1 MMKRY
6 GFLTLIAG
14 SPLVSAQD
22 STLPDIGN
30 APQLLSAGYL
40 MQVVGSLA
48 IVFGAVVLMA
58 IVVKRM
64 NRSPSTGRAS
74 LSVMGSTN
82 VGTREKVVLINAAG
96 QQILVGVAPGN
107 VRTLHVFDEPPAC
120 DPVDE
125 AKPADFSA
133 VWQSVNPFG
142 GTR

>member
-1 MMKRY
+1 MRHA
-6 GFLTLIAG
+6 LTALLLIAA
-14 SPLVSAQD
+14 PVVYAQEPAVPA
-22 STLPDIGN
+22 LGN
-30 APQLLSAGYL
+30 APELLSAGYL

-58 IVVKRM
+58 VVVKRV
-64 NRSPSTGRAS
+64 NRSPSTGKAS
-74 LSVMGSTN
+74 LSVMGSTS

-107 VRTLHVFDEPPAC
+107 VRTLHVFDEPLAT
-120 DPVDE
+120 DTAEE

-142 GTR
+142 STR

>member
-1 MMKRY
+1 MTA
-6 GFLTLIAG
+6 LL
-14 SPLVSAQD
+14 LSAAPVLQAQE
-22 STLPDIGN
+22 SAVPAFGN
-30 APQLLSAGYL
+30 APELLSAGYL

-58 IVVKRM
+58 VVVKRV
-64 NRSPSTGRAS
+64 NRSPSTGKAS

-107 VRTLHVFDEPPAC
+107 VRTLHVFEESLATDLA
-120 DPVDE
+120 DDV
-125 AKPADFSA
+125 KPADFNT

-142 GTR
+142 STR

>member
-1 MMKRY
+1 MRHA
-6 GFLTLIAG
+6 LTAILLIAA
-14 SPLVSAQD
+14 PVVYAQEPEVPA
-22 STLPDIGN
+22 LGN
-30 APQLLSAGYL
+30 APELLSAGYL

-58 IVVKRM
+58 VVVKRV
-64 NRSPSTGRAS
+64 NRSPSTGKAS
-74 LSVMGSTN
+74 LSVMGSTS

-107 VRTLHVFDEPPAC
+107 VRTLHVFDEPLAT
-120 DPVDE
+120 DTAEE

-142 GTR
+142 SIR

>member
-1 MMKRY
+1 MPA
-6 GFLTLIAG
+6 L
-14 SPLVSAQD
+14 
-22 STLPDIGN
+22 GN
-30 APQLLSAGYL
+30 APELLSAGYL

-58 IVVKRM
+58 VVVKRV
-64 NRSPSTGRAS
+64 NRSPSIGKAS
-74 LSVMGSTN
+74 LSVMGSTS

-107 VRTLHVFDEPPAC
+107 VRTLHVFDEPLAT
-120 DPVDE
+120 DEAEE

-142 GTR
+142 STR

>member
-1 MMKRY
+1 MRY
-6 GFLTLIAG
+6 GLTTL
-14 SPLVSAQD
+14 LLSAAPVLQAQE
-22 STLPDIGN
+22 TAVPALGN
-30 APQLLSAGYL
+30 APELLSAGYL

-58 IVVKRM
+58 VIVKRV
-64 NRSPSTGRAS
+64 NRSPSTGKAS

-107 VRTLHVFDEPPAC
+107 VRTLHVFDESLATEIA
-120 DPVDE
+120 DE

-142 GTR
+142 SSR

>member
-1 MMKRY
+1 MRY
-6 GFLTLIAG
+6 GLTTL
-14 SPLVSAQD
+14 LLSAAPVLQAQE
-22 STLPDIGN
+22 TAVPALGN
-30 APQLLSAGYL
+30 APELLSAGYL

-58 IVVKRM
+58 VIVKRV
-64 NRSPSTGRAS
+64 NRSPSTGKAS

-107 VRTLHVFDEPPAC
+107 VRTLHVFDESLAA
-120 DPVDE
+120 DTADE

-142 GTR
+142 SSR

>member
-1 MMKRY
+1 MRY
-6 GFLTLIAG
+6 GLTVL
-14 SPLVSAQD
+14 LLSAAPVLQAQE
-22 STLPDIGN
+22 SAVPALGN
-30 APQLLSAGYL
+30 APELLSAGYL

-58 IVVKRM
+58 VVVKRV
-64 NRSPSTGRAS
+64 NRSPSTGKAS

-107 VRTLHVFDEPPAC
+107 VRTLHVFEESLATDLA
-120 DPVDE
+120 DNV
-125 AKPADFSA
+125 KPADFNA

-142 GTR
+142 STR

>member
-1 MMKRY
+1 MRY
-6 GFLTLIAG
+6 GLTTL
-14 SPLVSAQD
+14 LLSAAPVLQAQE
-22 STLPDIGN
+22 TAVPALGN
-30 APQLLSAGYL
+30 APELLSAGYL

-58 IVVKRM
+58 VIVKRV
-64 NRSPSTGRAS
+64 NRSPSTGKAS

-107 VRTLHVFDEPPAC
+107 VRTLHVFDESLAIEIA
-120 DPVDE
+120 DE

-142 GTR
+142 SSR

>member
-1 MMKRY
+1 MRY
-6 GFLTLIAG
+6 GLITL
-14 SPLVSAQD
+14 LLSAAPVLQAQE
-22 STLPDIGN
+22 TAVPALGN
-30 APQLLSAGYL
+30 APELLSAGYL

-58 IVVKRM
+58 VIVKRV
-64 NRSPSTGRAS
+64 NRSPSTGKAS

-107 VRTLHVFDEPPAC
+107 VRTLHVFDESLATEIT
-120 DPVDE
+120 DE
-125 AKPADFSA
+125 AKPADFGA

-142 GTR
+142 SSR

>member
-1 MMKRY
+1 MRY
-6 GFLTLIAG
+6 GLTAL
-14 SPLVSAQD
+14 LLSAAPVLQAQE
-22 STLPDIGN
+22 SAVPALGN
-30 APQLLSAGYL
+30 APELLSAGYL

-58 IVVKRM
+58 VVVKRV
-64 NRSPSTGRAS
+64 NRSPSTGKAS

-107 VRTLHVFDEPPAC
+107 VRTLHVFEESLATDLA
-120 DPVDE
+120 DD
-125 AKPADFSA
+125 AKPADFST

-142 GTR
+142 SAR

>member
-1 MMKRY
+1 MRY
-6 GFLTLIAG
+6 GLTTL
-14 SPLVSAQD
+14 LLSAAPVLQAQE
-22 STLPDIGN
+22 TAVPALGN
-30 APQLLSAGYL
+30 APELLSAGYL

-58 IVVKRM
+58 VIVKRV
-64 NRSPSTGRAS
+64 NRSPSTGKAS

-107 VRTLHVFDEPPAC
+107 VRTLHIFDESLATEIA
-120 DPVDE
+120 DE

-142 GTR
+142 SSR

>member
-1 MMKRY
+1 MRY
-6 GFLTLIAG
+6 ALTALLLIAA
-14 SPLVSAQD
+14 PAVCAQEPAVPA
-22 STLPDIGN
+22 LGN
-30 APQLLSAGYL
+30 APKLLSAGYL

-58 IVVKRM
+58 VVVKRV
-64 NRSPSTGRAS
+64 NRSPSTGKAS
-74 LSVMGSTN
+74 LSVMGSTS

-107 VRTLHVFDEPPAC
+107 VRTLHVFDEPLAT
-120 DPVDE
+120 DTAEE

-142 GTR
+142 STR

>member
-1 MMKRY
+1 MRY
-6 GFLTLIAG
+6 GLTTL
-14 SPLVSAQD
+14 LLSAAPVLQAQE
-22 STLPDIGN
+22 TEVPALGN
-30 APQLLSAGYL
+30 APELLSAGYL

-58 IVVKRM
+58 VIVKRV
-64 NRSPSTGRAS
+64 NRSPSTGKAS

-107 VRTLHVFDEPPAC
+107 VRTLHVFDESLATEIA
-120 DPVDE
+120 DE

-142 GTR
+142 SSR

>member
-1 MMKRY
+1 MRY
-6 GFLTLIAG
+6 GLATL
-14 SPLVSAQD
+14 LLSAAPVLQAQE
-22 STLPDIGN
+22 TAVPALGN
-30 APQLLSAGYL
+30 APELLSAGYL

-58 IVVKRM
+58 VIVKRV
-64 NRSPSTGRAS
+64 NRSPSTGKAS

-107 VRTLHVFDEPPAC
+107 VRTLHVFDESLTAETA
-120 DPVDE
+120 DE
-125 AKPADFSA
+125 GKPADFSA

-142 GTR
+142 SSR

>member
-1 MMKRY
+1 MRNV
-6 GFLTLIAG
+6 LTSLLFAAA
-14 SPLVSAQD
+14 PVAQAQESAVPA
-22 STLPDIGN
+22 LGN

-64 NRSPSTGRAS
+64 NRSPSLGKAN
-74 LSVMGSTN
+74 LSVMGSTS

-107 VRTLHVFDEPPAC
+107 VRTLHVFDEPLAT
-120 DPVDE
+120 DTVGE

-142 GTR
+142 STR

>member
-1 MMKRY
+1 MRY
-6 GFLTLIAG
+6 GLTVL
-14 SPLVSAQD
+14 LLSAAPVLQAQE
-22 STLPDIGN
+22 SAVPALGN
-30 APQLLSAGYL
+30 APELLSAGYL

-58 IVVKRM
+58 VVVKRV
-64 NRSPSTGRAS
+64 NRSPSTGKAS

-107 VRTLHVFDEPPAC
+107 VRTLHVFEESLATDLA
-120 DPVDE
+120 DNV
-125 AKPADFSA
+125 KPADFNT

-142 GTR
+142 STR

>member
-1 MMKRY
+1 MRY
-6 GFLTLIAG
+6 GLTTL
-14 SPLVSAQD
+14 LLSAAPVLQAQE
-22 STLPDIGN
+22 TAVPALGN
-30 APQLLSAGYL
+30 APELLSAGYL

-58 IVVKRM
+58 VIVKRV
-64 NRSPSTGRAS
+64 NRSPSTGKAS

-107 VRTLHVFDEPPAC
+107 VRTLHVFDESLATEIA
-120 DPVDE
+120 DE

-142 GTR
+142 GSR